1 MIRVSVRLCSG
12 YSDCMA
18 TYLTTPDIVDIKPI
32 NMEELTEVIT
42 ASEFHP
48 QHCNLFM
55 YSSSKS
61 NIKLADMRDSALC
74 DRHAKCA
81 S

>member
-1 MIRVSVRLCSG
+1 
-12 YSDCMA
+12 
-18 TYLTTPDIVDIKPI
+18 
-32 NMEELTEVIT
+32 MEELTEVIT
-42 ASEFHP
+42 AAEFHP